1 MAQLNITL
9 NQEEILELLQ
19 DSRPDA
25 FKNLLQGCLNGVLQ
39 VESSEQLKAE
49 PYERTGARTDSRNRN
64 RERPRVTRLGKIE
77 LKVPRH
83 RNVPFNTLVFDN
95 YKRSEAALVTTMAE
109 MVVGGVSTAKV
120 SRVMEEIGGTSFS
133 KQAVSDAC
141 KVLDSAVEDFR
152 IRPLDEE
159 TVMLL
164 PKDMRRC
171 TRTSNY
177 LERLNKEV
185 KRRSRVIGIFP
196 NTSSAIRLL
205 GALLMEENDRWATMR
220 KIYYKAAIQELKE
233 RTHLLIDLARQQCLL
248 AKVA

>member
-1 MAQLNITL
+1 MNKQELAQKIWASA
-9 NQEEILELLQ
+9 NQMRSKIEANEYKDYILGFIFYKYLSDKEVRFLKENDYDEELLKSVTEEDPETVKKLGLRSDLLDMFNCETLRQ
-19 DSRPDA
+19 ARARRDEIIADYSEKAPKAMERLDA
-25 FKNLLQGCLNGVLQ
+25 GF
-39 VESSEQLKAE
+39 E
-49 PYERTGARTDSRNRN
+49 
-64 RERPRVTRLGKIE
+64 
-77 LKVPRH
+77 
-83 RNVPFNTLVFDN
+83 
-95 YKRSEAALVTTMAE
+95 EAM
-109 MVVGGVSTAKV
+109 
-120 SRVMEEIGGTSFS
+120 
-133 KQAVSDAC
+133 
-141 KVLDSAVEDFR
+141 
-152 IRPLDEE
+152 

-205 GALLMEENDRWATMR
+205 GAHLMEENDRWAIMR

-248 AKVA
+248 AEVA